1 MYRRCNKCWNCN
13 NNSNMMCNND
23 DVSDVLEDV
32 CDDVANMSA
41 FDDDDDDSCSCGFD
55 QGMSVFPENP
65 TLAQSYVP
73 YQFMDKT
80 FKPCVGLKMGTI
92 FPELVSPYVPC
103 QGIEEIE
110 FIKATNKIGKGCNR

>member
-1 MYRRCNKCWNCN
+1 MYRRNHKCCHCNKCSNM
-13 NNSNMMCNND
+13 NNSD
-23 DVSDVLEDV
+23 ISDILEDV
-32 CDDVANMSA
+32 CDDVDTLSA
-41 FDDDDDDSCSCGFD
+41 FDDDENKCSCGFN

-73 YQFMDKT
+73 YQFMNET

-103 QGIEEIE
+103 QSIEEIE